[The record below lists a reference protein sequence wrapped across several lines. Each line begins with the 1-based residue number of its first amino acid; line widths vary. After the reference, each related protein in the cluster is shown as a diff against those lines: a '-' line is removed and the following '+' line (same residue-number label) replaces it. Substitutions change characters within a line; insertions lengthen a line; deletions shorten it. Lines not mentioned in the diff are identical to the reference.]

1 MKKAN
6 SIVRRGRKVKGPR
19 RDSLTAMKNIT
30 FLILISLIICSGR
43 AYAQA
48 QLGSNIALNK
58 TYTLSPAPNYALC
71 SNDPQHTLLT
81 DGKYTTGYF
90 WTQQTTVG
98 WQNSVPVTITFD
110 LGSEQPISGISYN
123 TAAGT
128 AGVMWPEGI
137 VVLVSDDELTW
148 HYAGD
153 VIDLNDNPSP
163 PSTPYSIYQYKTTK
177 LETHGR
183 YVQLMVTPIASESQF
198 VFIDEIGIYQGN
210 SNLLAQTLPGPAI
223 TDTQSFYQNNY
234 LPDMRME
241 YRLNQ
246 DLNNVTQELAN
257 TNLSPTMA
265 GPLNSTLTSIAVLI
279 PQTTINSLSTFTT
292 VFPEN
297 DSLGLH
303 RQIFAVQAG
312 IWRAMGLSGVVVS
325 SANRWDPVSPTSPPV
340 AGNAYV
346 DVSMMSNEY
355 RAGALN
361 LSNSGENP
369 TSVSFSIGGLPGG
382 TNPSYISVYEVPFT
396 DTQEGN
402 PVAAALVPVPLQNN
416 LYVVAVPSG
425 LTHQIWFS
433 FNPTQIAAGDYSG
446 TIQLLIDGVTSSVP
460 LHFKIYPLQFPSKPT
475 LHVGGWDYIFS
486 TTANEYTVTN
496 QNRNALLQTLSS
508 HFVDTTWSELSVM
521 QTGKYNADGSM
532 KTPPSITPFNNWLAL
547 WPKARN
553 YFVFMNAQTTFA
565 GFNINTPAW
574 TNAVTAWITWWVNHL
589 PSNINLGM
597 LIVDEPYT
605 QAQDN
610 IIIPYASVIK
620 AAAPQV
626 QIFEDVS
633 WSDPTQADPAL
644 FNESNILSPNA
655 QYWINNN
662 QLSNGESYDNFYV
675 NEENLGHDL
684 WVYNAQGPTRT
695 FDPYTYYLGQE
706 WLAWK
711 YGDKGTEFWAFTD
724 VAENG
729 GNSWNE
735 YTLTSGLSYTPLFID
750 STSVTL
756 GKHMEAIREGVEDYE
771 YLRMLHDETVQLTA
785 LGVQNSILTSSEV
798 LLTNAPDLMLAGMNS
813 TTWPLWSAV
822 KDRTVQDQLRVEIL
836 DALVQLNQIDPRN
849 APALSLGDV
858 NNDKSITIADAE
870 LVAQSIVGVKILT
883 TAQQTA
889 AEVSSSTET
898 KPTIYDAFLI
908 AEYAAGLI
916 SKFPAS

>member
-1 MKKAN
+1 M
-6 SIVRRGRKVKGPR
+6 
-19 RDSLTAMKNIT
+19 TTMKNT
-30 FLILISLIICSGR
+30 AENMNGWALLFLVLVSLIICSGR

-48 QLGSNIALNK
+48 QPGSNIALNK
-58 TYTLSPAPNYALC
+58 IYTFSPAPSCDTC
-71 SNDPQHTLLT
+71 STDGQHILLT
-81 DGKYTTGYF
+81 DGKYTKGYF

-137 VVLVSDDELTW
+137 AVLVSDDELTW

-153 VIDLNDNPSP
+153 VVELKDNPSP

-177 LETHGR
+177 LQTHGR
-183 YVQLMVTPIASESQF
+183 YVQLMITPIPAPYQY

-210 SNLLAQTLPGPAI
+210 SNLLTQTLPGPAI
-223 TDTQSFYQNNY
+223 TDAQSFYQNNY
-234 LPDMRME
+234 LPDMRMD
-241 YRLNQ
+241 YRLDQ
-246 DLNNVTQELAN
+246 DLNNVAQELAN
-257 TNLSPTMA
+257 ANLSPTIA
-265 GPLNSTLTSIAVLI
+265 GPLNSTLTSIAVLV
-279 PQTTINSLSTFTT
+279 PQTTINSLDTFTT

-303 RQIFAVQAG
+303 RQIFNVQAG

-340 AGNAYV
+340 AGSASV
-346 DVSMMSNEY
+346 DVRMMNNEY

-369 TSVSFSIGGLPGG
+369 DSVSFSIGGLPGG
-382 TNPSYISVYEVPFT
+382 TNPSYISVDIVPFT
-396 DTQEGN
+396 DTQGGN

-416 LYVVAVPSG
+416 LYAVSVPSG
-425 LTHQIWFS
+425 LTQQIWLS

-446 TIQLLIDGVTSSVP
+446 TIQFTIDGVSSAVP
-460 LHFKIYPLQFPSKPT
+460 LHLKIYSLTFPNTPT

-486 TTANEYTVTN
+486 TTWNEYSVTN
-496 QNRNALLQTLSS
+496 QNRNAILQTLSA
-508 HFVDTTWSELSVM
+508 HFVDTTWAEPSVIP
-521 QTGKYNADGSM
+521 TGTYNADGSM
-532 KTPPSITPFNNWLAL
+532 KTPPSMTAFNNWIAL
-547 WPKARN
+547 WPNARN
-553 YFVFMNAQTTFA
+553 YFSFIESQTTFA

-574 TNAVTAWITWWVNHL
+574 NNAVSAWIKWWTNHL
-589 PSNINLGM
+589 PSNISLGI

-605 QAQDN
+605 QAQDD
-610 IIIPYASVIK
+610 IIISYANVIK

-626 QIFEDVS
+626 KIFEDVA

-644 FNESNILSPNA
+644 FNVSNILSPQVIN
-655 QYWINNN
+655 WIDGGQPYADFYAN
-662 QLSNGESYDNFYV
+662 QKNQ
-675 NEENLGHDL
+675 GHDL
-684 WVYNAQGPTRT
+684 WLYSAQGPTRT
-695 FDPYTYYLGQE
+695 FDPYTYYLAQE

-711 YGDKGTEFWAFTD
+711 NGALGTEFWAFTD
-724 VAENG
+724 VNGSYNG

-771 YLRMLHDETVQLTA
+771 YLRMLRDETAQLTV

-822 KDRTVQDQLRVEIL
+822 KDRTVEDQLRVEIL
-836 DALVQLNQIDPRN
+836 DALSQLNQIDPRN
-849 APALSLGDV
+849 APPAASLGDV

-870 LVAQSIVGVKILT
+870 LVAQNSLGLAPLSPT
-883 TAQQTA
+883 QQTA
-889 AEVSSSTET
+889 AEVSSSSES
-898 KPTIYDAFLI
+898 KPSIYDAFLI
-908 AEYAAGLI
+908 AEYVAGLI
-916 SKFPAS
+916 TKFPADHGG